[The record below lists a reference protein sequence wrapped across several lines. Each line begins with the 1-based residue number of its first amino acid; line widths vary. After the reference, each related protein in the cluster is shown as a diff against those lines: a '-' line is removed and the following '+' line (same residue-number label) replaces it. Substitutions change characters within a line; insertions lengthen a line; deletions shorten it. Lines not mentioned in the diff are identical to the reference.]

1 MMNNPE
7 ILRLINDHAWSGA
20 IESTDIENAYV
31 NRQWLSSSTTFS
43 DELSASLD
51 NAAATSWWFETRNQI
66 INRYF
71 QSTKKL
77 EFLWDIGSGPGVV
90 SGYLQKQGTSCIA
103 VEPSRQGMLGSAKR
117 GLFSIES
124 DLENL
129 DLPAA
134 SVHRVGLFDVL
145 EHVEDRQKLLLEI
158 RRVLTSSG
166 ELIITVP
173 ALNYLWSA
181 ADEHAGHFVRYSR
194 KKLKQELNANGFK
207 LKESHYFF
215 ATLVLPLLL
224 LRAIPYR
231 LGIKQSVEDE
241 SLLKQNGGFLGKLAQ
256 VIEVRLSRW
265 SPIGTSLFAV
275 AVKEDAL

>member
-1 MMNNPE
+1 MTNPE
-7 ILRLINDHAWSGA
+7 ILRLINEHGWSGA
-20 IESTDIENAYV
+20 IESTGIDNAHI
-31 NRQWLSSSTTFS
+31 NQRWLSSSTTFS

-51 NAAATSWWFETRNQI
+51 NAASTSWWFETRNQI
-66 INRYF
+66 INKYF
-71 QSTKKL
+71 QSTKKH

-90 SGYLQKQGTSCIA
+90 SGYLQKQGIPSIA

-129 DLPAA
+129 ELPAA
-134 SVHRVGLFDVL
+134 SVHRIGLFDVL
-145 EHVEDRQKLLLEI
+145 EHVEDRQKLLVEI

-166 ELIITVP
+166 ELVITVP

-194 KKLKQELNANGFK
+194 KKLKQELNANGFT
-207 LKESHYFF
+207 LKDSHYFF

-231 LGIKQSVEDE
+231 LGIKQPVEDE
-241 SLLKQNGGFLGKLAQ
+241 SLLKQNGGILGKLAQ

-265 SPIGTSLFAV
+265 LPIGSSLFAV
-275 AVKEDAL
+275 AVKDDAL

>member
-1 MMNNPE
+1 MNNPE
-7 ILRLINDHAWSGA
+7 IQRLTNDYGWSST
-20 IESTDIENAYV
+20 IESTGIENAYV

-43 DELSASLD
+43 DDFSTSLD
-51 NAAATSWWFETRNQI
+51 NAASTSWWFETRNQI

-71 QSTKKL
+71 QSTKKH

-90 SGYLQKQGTSCIA
+90 SGYLQKQGTPCIA

-134 SVHRVGLFDVL
+134 SVHRIGLFDVL
-145 EHVEDRQKLLLEI
+145 EHVEDRQTMLGEI

-166 ELIITVP
+166 ELVITVP
-173 ALNYLWSA
+173 ALSYLWSA
-181 ADEHAGHFVRYSR
+181 SDDIAGHFVRYSR
-194 KKLKQELNANGFK
+194 KKLKQELKANGFT

-215 ATLVLPLLL
+215 ATLVFPLLL

-231 LGIKQSVEDE
+231 LGIKQPVEDE
-241 SLLKQNGGFLGKLAQ
+241 SLLKQNGGKLGKLAQ
-256 VIEVRLSRW
+256 VIEVRISRW

-275 AVKEDAL
+275 AVKDDML

>member
-1 MMNNPE
+1 MNNPE
-7 ILRLINDHAWSGA
+7 ILRLTNDYGWSSA
-20 IESTDIENAYV
+20 IESLGIENAYV
-31 NRQWLSSSTTFS
+31 NRQWLSSSTMFS

-51 NAAATSWWFETRNQI
+51 NAASTSWWFETRNQI

-71 QSTKKL
+71 QSTKGH

-90 SGYLQKQGTSCIA
+90 SGYLQQQGTPCIA
-103 VEPSRQGMLGSAKR
+103 VEPSRQGMLGAAKR

-129 DLPAA
+129 DLP
-134 SVHRVGLFDVL
+134 STSIHRIGLFDVL
-145 EHVEDRQKLLLEI
+145 EHVEDRQRLLVEI

-173 ALNYLWSA
+173 ALRCLWSA

-224 LRAIPYR
+224 LRAIPHL
-231 LGIKQSVEDE
+231 LGIKQPVHDE
-241 SLLKQNGGFLGKLAQ
+241 SLLKQNGGKLGKLAQ
-256 VIEVRLSRW
+256 IIEVRLSRW

-275 AVKEDAL
+275 AVKDNAL

>member
-1 MMNNPE
+1 MTNPE
-7 ILRLINDHAWSGA
+7 ILRLINEHGWSGA
-20 IESTDIENAYV
+20 IESTGIDNAYI
-31 NRQWLSSSTTFS
+31 NRHWLSSSTTFS

-51 NAAATSWWFETRNQI
+51 NAASTSWWFETRNQI
-66 INRYF
+66 INGYF
-71 QSTKKL
+71 QSTKKH

-90 SGYLQKQGTSCIA
+90 SGYLQKQGIPCIA

-129 DLPAA
+129 DLPPA
-134 SVHRVGLFDVL
+134 SIHRIGLFDVL
-145 EHVEDRQKLLLEI
+145 EHVEDRQKLLVEI

-194 KKLKQELNANGFK
+194 KKLKQELNANGFT

-215 ATLVLPLLL
+215 ATLVLPLML

-231 LGIKQSVEDE
+231 LGIKQPVEDE
-241 SLLKQNGGFLGKLAQ
+241 SLLKQKGGIPGKLAQ
-256 VIEVRLSRW
+256 FIEVRLSRW
-265 SPIGTSLFAV
+265 SPFGTSLFAV
-275 AVKEDAL
+275 AVKDRAI